1 MKKKN
6 EEKHYSENLINS
18 CHIAFKPLINGQEV
32 RPGNLRE
39 LGSFLAFPCYLWYKA
54 RQVWPKFNMSIH
66 LNISSSTKLL
76 LFFLS

>member
-54 RQVWPKFNMSIH
+54 RQV
-66 LNISSSTKLL
+66 
-76 LFFLS
+76 